1 MAMFGRSTRLDVG
14 LPHPIGQ
21 DQGDLRVIA
30 EQLHRPVSASVVIGD
45 DRVDMLA
52 DKIQSIAQDQRL
64 VANPSDSDQ
73 EMLLRQKLRIARDHP
88 LRVAQLPRSCA
99 CIDHHAGLT
108 INPQSIMVESRDV
121 GKRRAR
127 HAAMGVRK
135 LPENARG
142 KIDRNQLCGERSK
155 GRPFGFYIPLAC
167 INLAS
172 PVGVSNGGD
181 QPRFI
186 KADGS
191 ATNEPDSRW

>member
-30 EQLHRPVSASVVIGD
+30 EQLYRPVSASVVIGD

-73 EMLLRQKLRIARDHP
+73 EMLLRQKLCIARDHP

-99 CIDHHAGLT
+99 CIDHRAGLT
-108 INPQSIMVESRDV
+108 INPKSIMVERRDV

-127 HAAMGVRK
+127 HAAMGIRK
-135 LPENARG
+135 LPKNGRG
-142 KIDRNQLCGERSK
+142 KFGLSSFAASGQMAARS
-155 GRPFGFYIPLAC
+155 RFYSPLAC

-172 PVGVSNGGD
+172 PTGVASGGA
-181 QPRFI
+181 QPRLI
-186 KADGS
+186 KAEGS
-191 ATNEPDSRW
+191 AT